1 MRAAGMKQPVFGS
14 SRAAYA
20 ETVAIAGDAADG
32 FVAVSPVDLS
42 RSDPPWMEFRRR
54 YRTRYNADPD
64 AYAAYAYDGMNLVIA
79 AVEKGGL
86 NRGKVMDVF
95 REYVNKTYDGVA
107 GTARF
112 DATLNNIAPLG
123 LARVEGGR
131 FVYWDLHGDAT
142 SVAND

>member
-1 MRAAGMKQPVFGS
+1 
-14 SRAAYA
+14 
-20 ETVAIAGDAADG
+20 
-32 FVAVSPVDLS
+32 
-42 RSDPPWMEFRRR
+42 
-54 YRTRYNADPD
+54 
-64 AYAAYAYDGMNLVIA
+64 VIA